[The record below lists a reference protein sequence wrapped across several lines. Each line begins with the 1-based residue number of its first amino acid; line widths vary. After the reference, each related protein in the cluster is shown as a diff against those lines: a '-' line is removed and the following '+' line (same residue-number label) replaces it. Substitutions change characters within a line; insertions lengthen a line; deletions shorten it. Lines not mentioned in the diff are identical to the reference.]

1 MGAAILLGSAV
12 ATMAQAQTDVILR
25 LGKAQFD
32 QHCAVC
38 HGLQGAGDGPLA
50 DLLTVPAENLAT
62 LAQRNGGRFP
72 RLDVYQAI
80 DGRRGIRAHGTDQMP
95 IWGNRFNADALEA
108 VLDKN
113 IPHDVNVEEIVHGRI
128 MSLVHYIET
137 LQNP

>member
-1 MGAAILLGSAV
+1 MKPRTFGAGAVILLGSAV
-12 ATMAQAQTDVILR
+12 ATIVEAQTDVVLR

-38 HGLQGAGDGPLA
+38 HGVQGAGDGPLA

-62 LAQRNGGRFP
+62 LAQRHGGRFP

-95 IWGNRFNADALEA
+95 IWGNRFKADAFDGGPRGAGLLERGTA
-108 VLDKN
+108 RMDFRYAAL
-113 IPHDVNVEEIVHGRI
+113 
-128 MSLVHYIET
+128 T
-137 LQNP
+137 